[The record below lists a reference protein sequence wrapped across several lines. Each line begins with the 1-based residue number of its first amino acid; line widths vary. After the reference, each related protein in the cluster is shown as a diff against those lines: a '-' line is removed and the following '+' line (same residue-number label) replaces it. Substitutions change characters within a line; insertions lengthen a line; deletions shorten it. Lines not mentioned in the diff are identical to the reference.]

1 MPVSEEE
8 GSRMTT
14 DNDGETGTGR
24 RKTTFF
30 SSTPTAEEILEGR
43 RYRDILATTHPTP
56 ARFQDLDPELP
67 LNRTE
72 TRLLVDQG
80 PMHLT
85 EVNMPAGSDVPRH
98 RHGRDQIVLVV
109 EGSLWQGNREL
120 TAGSG
125 FFTPAG
131 STYSFRA
138 GPEGAKFHEFF
149 FGDVKEWAPE
159 LLE

>member
-1 MPVSEEE
+1 
-8 GSRMTT
+8 MTT
-14 DNDGETGTGR
+14 DTAGQPGTVG

-30 SSTPTAEEILEGR
+30 SSIPTAEEVAEGR
-43 RYRDILATTHPTP
+43 RYNEILATTRPTP
-56 ARFQDLDPELP
+56 ARFRDLDPELP
-67 LNRTE
+67 IHRTE

-80 PMHLT
+80 PMHLS
-85 EVNMPAGSDVPRH
+85 EVKMPAGSDVPRH

-109 EGSLWQGNREL
+109 EGSLWAGNREL

-131 STYSFRA
+131 AAYSFRA

-149 FGDVKEWAPE
+149 FGDVTEWAPE

>member
-1 MPVSEEE
+1 VEE
-8 GSRMTT
+8 T
-14 DNDGETGTGR
+14 
-24 RKTTFF
+24 
-30 SSTPTAEEILEGR
+30 LEGQR
-43 RYRDILATTHPTP
+43 FREILATTHPVP
-56 ARFQDLDPELP
+56 ARFHELIDADLP
-67 LNRTE
+67 LNHTE
-72 TRLLVDQG
+72 TRLLVDEG
-80 PMHLT
+80 SMHLT
-85 EVNMPAGSDVPRH
+85 EVKMPAGSDVPRH

-131 STYSFRA
+131 TAYSFRA

>member
-1 MPVSEEE
+1 
-8 GSRMTT
+8 MTT
-14 DNDGETGTGR
+14 NNEGETGTVR
-24 RKTTFF
+24 RKTIFF
-30 SSTPTAEEILEGR
+30 SSTPTAEEMWEGR
-43 RYRDILATTHPTP
+43 RFREILATTHPTP
-56 ARFQDLDPELP
+56 ARFHDPDPELP
-67 LNRTE
+67 LHGTE

-80 PMHLT
+80 SMHLT
-85 EVNMPAGSDVPRH
+85 EVKMPAGSDVPPH

-120 TAGSG
+120 TSGSG

-131 STYSFRA
+131 TTYSFSA
-138 GPEGAKFHEFF
+138 GPNGAKFHEFF